1 MIIFYYDNKK
11 LGVIM
16 KTNDIKEYIPIVKFL
31 AKTLGPNTEVVLH
44 DLTNYD
50 NSIIAIENGHISGRK
65 VGGPVT
71 DLVLQIAKSKRY
83 KTEDYITNYTG
94 KSKEGKLLKS
104 STFFIKNFD
113 DELVGMLCINV
124 DVSMFIDI
132 DKKIRQ
138 IINYDLDENVIENI
152 SIKKNGKET
161 IVENFG
167 ENLEDIT
174 VSSIESVIDE
184 MNIPPER
191 MSPDEKMDIVKKLN
205 DKGVFLI
212 KGEVSRVAEYLKVSD
227 ATVYRYL
234 NKIK

>member
-1 MIIFYYDNKK
+1 
-11 LGVIM
+11 
-16 KTNDIKEYIPIVKFL
+16 
-31 AKTLGPNTEVVLH
+31 
-44 DLTNYD
+44 
-50 NSIIAIENGHISGRK
+50 
-65 VGGPVT
+65 
-71 DLVLQIAKSKRY
+71 
-83 KTEDYITNYTG
+83 
-94 KSKEGKLLKS
+94 
-104 STFFIKNFD
+104 
-113 DELVGMLCINV
+113 
-124 DVSMFIDI
+124 
-132 DKKIRQ
+132 
-138 IINYDLDENVIENI
+138 VIENI